1 MHERRRWQHI
11 LGLLGRQ
18 PVATVAEIATLTG
31 SSPATARRDIARL
44 AERGLVTRVHGGA
57 EARPEAAADQQALAL
72 AAEPFQASRSLH
84 QDRKRAI
91 AAAAAA
97 LCADGDSIII
107 NGGTT
112 TFGMVEF
119 IADRQMQIL
128 TNSFPLAEALMR
140 SGGNRIL
147 LPGGQV
153 YREQGLI
160 LSPYDDDSLR
170 HHFASIM
177 FMGAQGIVPLGLME
191 GDPLLIRA
199 EQKLLDRAERLV
211 VLVDSSKFRSRGGLI
226 LCPLQRIHTII
237 TDDGIDPAAL
247 AMCRDA
253 GVTVQVVPAHAVPA
267 LGAKAAPASSAA

>member
-1 MHERRRWQHI
+1 MHERRRWQLI
-11 LGLLGRQ
+11 LALLGRQ
-18 PVATVAEIATLTG
+18 PIATVAEIAALTE
-31 SSPATARRDIARL
+31 SSTATARRDIAKL
-44 AERGLVTRVHGGA
+44 AEKGLVTRVHGGA
-57 EARPEAAADQQALAL
+57 EARPAPSADAQGLAAQPFLAGQAL
-72 AAEPFQASRSLH
+72 H
-84 QDRKRAI
+84 HGRKRAI

-97 LCADGDSIII
+97 LCSDGDSIII

-177 FMGAQGIVPLGLME
+177 FMGAQGIVPHGLME

-226 LCPLQRIHTII
+226 LCPLERIHTII

-247 AMCRDA
+247 AMCREA
-253 GVTVQVVPAHAVPA
+253 GVAVQVVPVQCAEATSPRPA
-267 LGAKAAPASSAA
+267 TSAA

>member
-1 MHERRRWQHI
+1 MHERRRWQLI
-11 LGLLGRQ
+11 LALLGRQ
-18 PVATVAEIATLTG
+18 PIATVAEIAALTE
-31 SSPATARRDIARL
+31 SSTATARRDIAKL
-44 AERGLVTRVHGGA
+44 AEKGLVTRVHGGA
-57 EARPEAAADQQALAL
+57 EARPAPSADAQGLAAQPFLAGQAL
-72 AAEPFQASRSLH
+72 H
-84 QDRKRAI
+84 HGRKRAI

-97 LCADGDSIII
+97 LCSDGDSIII

-119 IADRQMQIL
+119 ISDRQMQIL

-177 FMGAQGIVPLGLME
+177 FMGAQGIVPHGLME

-226 LCPLQRIHTII
+226 LCPLERIHTII

-247 AMCRDA
+247 AMCREA
-253 GVTVQVVPAHAVPA
+253 GVAVQVVQVQCAEATSPRPAT
-267 LGAKAAPASSAA
+267 SAA